1 MCKCIC
7 TCKCTCKCICICTCK
22 CTCKCMCMCICIC
35 ICKCICICIHVCVYI
50 YMQVYYPHT
59 HIYIYI
65 YTYVYKCVYIYT
77 FVSFFSLFRFSQP
90 IHRIDIPN
98 IYFGWSPLPQAMS
111 LFGKRFVRWR
121 AQLMVGWWVRETSW
135 ERTPIDGDFQLCIN
149 VITDEKQMEN
159 LLDNYL

>member
-1 MCKCIC
+1 MYLYMY
-7 TCKCTCKCICICTCK
+7 T
-22 CTCKCMCMCICIC
+22 CMCIYIYTHT
-35 ICKCICICIHVCVYI
+35 CICICIHVCVYI

-59 HIYIYI
+59 HIYIHTYI
-65 YTYVYKCVYIYT
+65 NVNMYIHT

>member
-1 MCKCIC
+1 MYMYMYMQTYMQMYVYMHMFMYMQMYLYMY
-7 TCKCTCKCICICTCK
+7 TC
-22 CTCKCMCMCICIC
+22 M
-35 ICKCICICIHVCVYI
+35 CVYI
-50 YMQVYYPHT
+50 YASILPTHT
-59 HIYIYI
+59 YI
-65 YTYVYKCVYIYT
+65 YTHTYINVNMYIHT